1 MASTI
6 EVARSGPGKFQVT
19 IKEADGQTTHL
30 VSLKAEDY
38 QRLTG
43 GKVRE
48 EDLIEKSFQ
57 FLLSHEP
64 KESILREFD
73 LLVIGRYFPQY
84 EAAIKN
90 RLSSDLS
97 SK

>member
-1 MASTI
+1 MAATI
-6 EVARSGPGKFQVT
+6 QVARSEPGKFRVT
-19 IKEADGQTTHL
+19 VKETGGQTTHI

-43 GKVRE
+43 GRVRE
-48 EDLIEKSFQ
+48 EDLIEQSFQ

-84 EAAIKN
+84 ETAIKK
-90 RLSSDLS
+90 RLSSNLS

>member
-6 EVARSGPGKFQVT
+6 EVTKSGPGKFRVT
-19 IKEADGQTTHL
+19 VKETGSQTTHL
-30 VSLKAEDY
+30 VSLKPEDY

-48 EDLIEKSFQ
+48 EDLIEQSFQ
-57 FLLSHEP
+57 FLLGHEP

-73 LLVIGRYFPQY
+73 LFVIGRYFPQY
-84 EAAIKN
+84 ETAIKK
-90 RLSSDLS
+90 RLSSNLS

>member
-1 MASTI
+1 MASTV
-6 EVARSGPGKFQVT
+6 EVAKSAPGKFKVT
-19 IKEADGQTTHL
+19 IKEPGGQTIHM
-30 VSLKAEDY
+30 VSLKADDY

-48 EDLIEKSFQ
+48 EVLIEQSFE

-73 LLVIGRYFPQY
+73 LSVISRYFPQY
-84 EAAIKN
+84 ESVIKH
-90 RLSSDLS
+90 RLSSHPS
-97 SK
+97 SS

>member
-6 EVARSGPGKFQVT
+6 EVAKSAPGKFRVT
-19 IKEADGQTTHL
+19 VKEPGSQSEHTVT
-30 VSLKAEDY
+30 LKADDY

-48 EDLIEKSFQ
+48 EDLVEESFE

-64 KESILREFD
+64 KESILRKFD
-73 LLVIGRYFPQY
+73 LSVIAHYFPQY
-84 EAAIKN
+84 EATIKN
-90 RLSSDLS
+90 RVNSRLP